1 MTQGKDASTDT
12 NKEMMTKSEA
22 YVVWREMAMVDTDQD
37 SIMTDPEGD
46 LKAYARWVVENL
58 ERVKEALWR
67 EEFDRV
73 KTATHPMED

>member
-1 MTQGKDASTDT
+1 
-12 NKEMMTKSEA
+12 
-22 YVVWREMAMVDTDQD
+22 MVDTDQD